1 MQPYK
6 KKKYKYKNQI
16 TLTKEQNKFIETA
29 LSGTNIL
36 VDACV
41 GSGKTTS
48 IQKLCNRFPANYNI
62 LGLTSN
68 LVTLL

>member
-6 KKKYKYKNQI
+6 KKKHNNKNQI
-16 TLTKEQNKFIETA
+16 LLTKEQNRFIKTA
-29 LSGTNIL
+29 LSGNNIL

-48 IQKLCNRFPANYNI
+48 IQKLCNRFPTNYNI
-62 LGLTSN
+62 WLNRYIGD
-68 LVTLL
+68 LLI